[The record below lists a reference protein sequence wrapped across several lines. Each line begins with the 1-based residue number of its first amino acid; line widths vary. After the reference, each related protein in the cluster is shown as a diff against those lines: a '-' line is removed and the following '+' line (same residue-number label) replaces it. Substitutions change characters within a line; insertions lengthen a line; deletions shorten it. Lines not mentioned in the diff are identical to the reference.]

1 MTSVKKQWK
10 KKYINLYRRT
20 NKMKLA
26 DRQAKLDAH
35 KWEMSQK
42 AGHDTCGEYDFCTY
56 CKGEEAFPCAR
67 AYDRFDRE
75 LRSTS
80 AYRKD
85 KKKK

>member
-1 MTSVKKQWK
+1 
-10 KKYINLYRRT
+10 
-20 NKMKLA
+20 
-26 DRQAKLDAH
+26 
-35 KWEMSQK
+35 MSQK
-42 AGHDTCGEYDFCTY
+42 AGHDTCGEYDFCAY
-56 CKGEEAFPCAR
+56 CKGEEEFPCAR

>member
-35 KWEMSQK
+35 K
-42 AGHDTCGEYDFCTY
+42 
-56 CKGEEAFPCAR
+56 
-67 AYDRFDRE
+67 
-75 LRSTS
+75 
-80 AYRKD
+80 
-85 KKKK
+85 